1 VFTDTVEQAEG
12 VVALL
17 RRGGTASSVLHGG
30 LEDRQRR
37 SRLARFG
44 RGELVA
50 LAAPRVL
57 DEGVDLPDA
66 DVALALSAFRTRRHL
81 IQRLGRV
88 LRLKPDGRAAH
99 LVLLHASG
107 TLEDPARGGHHGFL
121 AQVDGVARVRTE
133 LDLTE
138 LDLTGTPDGPLE
150 PLIGRLAGFSD
161 AGDGGR

>member
-1 VFTDTVEQAEG
+1 
-12 VVALL
+12 VA
-17 RRGGTASSVLHGG
+17 AAVLHGG
-30 LEDRQRR
+30 LEERQRR

-66 DVALALSAFRTRRHL
+66 DLALALSAFRTRRHL
-81 IQRLGRV
+81 TQRLGRV

-121 AQVDGVARVRTE
+121 DQVDGVARVRS
-133 LDLTE
+133 DLTLE
-138 LDLTGTPDGPLE
+138 DHDRGGAEVTARLAPLVARLTGFPGP
-150 PLIGRLAGFSD
+150 S
-161 AGDGGR
+161 